1 MFSGIR
7 GAIFTP
13 CVNGKKNVFISAVY
27 FQQINKEDMIQG
39 IMMMF
44 LMILVKVFMISKNQI
59 DFSNLT
65 KSS

>member
-1 MFSGIR
+1 
-7 GAIFTP
+7 
-13 CVNGKKNVFISAVY
+13 
-27 FQQINKEDMIQG
+27 
-39 IMMMF
+39 MMMF